1 MESFWETLIDGGLLL
16 LKVFIVLFLVDSA
29 MYYFDYSFS
38 IPFVRQ
44 VVIIFFHSLGYTKPI

>member
-44 VVIIFFHSLGYTKPI
+44 VVIMFFHSLGYTKPI